1 MKKTAIALALAY
13 AAAFSFA
20 VPAQQRADDG
30 PQLTGNMLM
39 RPANYREWVF
49 LSSGLGMTYAAP
61 GGAANRAPQVGN
73 VDVKPSSYRAFM
85 QRARWP
91 DRSIVMHERRASATE
106 GRIDRSG
113 R

>member
-49 LSSGLGMTYAAP
+49 LSSGLGMSYAAP
-61 GGAANRAPQVGN
+61 GGAAANPAPQFGN
-73 VDVKPSSYRAFM
+73 VYVNPSSYRAFM
-85 QRARWP
+85 QSGRWP
-91 DRSIVMHERRASATE
+91 DRTIFILEQ
-106 GRIDRSG
+106 
-113 R
+113 